1 MLHFILILL
10 IEPYSSKDDFWVIL
24 QGKLTFPL
32 FKKSNVKSFL
42 FMFPFP
48 FLSKIDCKSI
58 SRLVK
63 KYCSGSLFSEPNP
76 AFFSVHV
83 ESPGNGTSSIFVVI
97 SNLLKPCKPYTVNLS
112 VCSVKPLKVHFSVA
126 KPES

>member
-10 IEPYSSKDDFWVIL
+10 IEPYSSKDDFRVIL

-63 KYCSGSLFSEPNP
+63 KYCSGSLFSGAEPSFLQCP
-76 AFFSVHV
+76 R
-83 ESPGNGTSSIFVVI
+83 
-97 SNLLKPCKPYTVNLS
+97 
-112 VCSVKPLKVHFSVA
+112 
-126 KPES
+126 